1 MVMTDPNI
9 EYEKLVAEIHQA
21 MLNHDGFENLRVEH
35 NVVIIGRS
43 GAKHQIDVFWEFKA
57 AGMIYRTC
65 VECKNYRSAIKK
77 SHVASFATILDDIGN
92 ANGVIATTTSYQ
104 QGAKLLAKDKNIRLV
119 LVNYLLKTVHITSHP
134 RVQDFSNYVFRFNE
148 IEVKKLMALRG
159 LSVYDLE
166 VNQPG
171 NYPLMNVAGEAVTS
185 FAQLVRESNI
195 TEGHNVVTTA
205 GIYYLSDLGLLP
217 LESFEFN
224 MRYIQMPP
232 TENVIQ
238 VNEVSKAVLEDIVSN
253 NIHHLNDDGTVSM
266 KIDSNKKSCL

>member
-1 MVMTDPNI
+1 MKDPNI

-21 MLNHDGFENLRVEH
+21 MLDHDGFENLRVEH

-57 AGMIYRTC
+57 AGVIYRTC
-65 VECKNYRSAIKK
+65 VECKNYQSAVKK

-92 ANGVIATTTSYQ
+92 ANGIIATTSSYQ

-134 RVQDFSNYVFRFNE
+134 RIQNFSNWVFRFDE
-148 IEVKKLMALRG
+148 IEVKRLMALRG
-159 LSVYDLE
+159 LSAYNLE

-171 NYPLMNVAGEAVTS
+171 SYPLMNQAGEEVTS
-185 FAQLVRESNI
+185 FAQLVRENNKI
-195 TEGHNVVTTA
+195 EGHNVVTTT
-205 GIYYLSDLGLLP
+205 GVYYQSDIGLLP
-217 LESFEFN
+217 LESFEFD
-224 MRYIQMPP
+224 MKYIQLPP
-232 TENVIQ
+232 MESVIQ
-238 VNEVSKAVLEDIVSN
+238 VNEVSKAVIEDIITN

-266 KIDSNKKSCL
+266 KIDSNKEV